1 MYSSD
6 VSITTAIARECSF
19 TKITVD
25 SLTLMD
31 NFDVH
36 ISTTTGCI
44 DFITEVTAEFFS
56 PMDTSDVH
64 IKTNT
69 GFEGSGTFTA
79 AMYFLH
85 FYINTGE
92 LLIVWCLI
100 LY

>member
-31 NFDVH
+31 NFDVVRT
-36 ISTTTGCI
+36 STTGCI
-44 DFITEVTAEFFS
+44 DFITEVTVEFFS
-56 PMDTSDVH
+56 PMDSSDVH
-64 IKTNT
+64 ITT
-69 GFEGSGTFTA
+69 SVGCEGSVTFTA

-85 FYINTGE
+85 FYT
-92 LLIVWCLI
+92 LI
-100 LY
+100 LCTGFNTKN